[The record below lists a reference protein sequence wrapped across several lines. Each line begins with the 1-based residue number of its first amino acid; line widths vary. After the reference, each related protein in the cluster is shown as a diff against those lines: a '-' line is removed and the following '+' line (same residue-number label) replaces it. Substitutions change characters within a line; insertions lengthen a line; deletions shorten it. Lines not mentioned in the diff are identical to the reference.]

1 MLPLITSS
9 SKRRS
14 LYHRS
19 SHSIL
24 EQAIESLYSG
34 NLELMEPPK
43 IQALISQWMDLSWRI
58 EEWSDNLTS
67 VGGLVTGSELPA
79 CPGTT
84 DGRMA
89 ARVLLTIQYYRMRML
104 ANFPPISQFLLSA
117 REAIHE
123 PQALDR
129 LRQRLPFIVQDDWH
143 AVRELRRVISVL
155 SNTRATFTSTFAAWY
170 TCNYTS
176 MIDPA

>member
-1 MLPLITSS
+1 
-9 SKRRS
+9 
-14 LYHRS
+14 
-19 SHSIL
+19 
-24 EQAIESLYSG
+24 
-34 NLELMEPPK
+34 MEPPK

-67 VGGLVTGSELPA
+67 VGGLVSGSELSL

-104 ANFPPISQFLLSA
+104 ANFPLISQFLLSG
-117 REAIHE
+117 REASHE
-123 PQALDR
+123 SQAHDR
-129 LRQRLPFIVQDDWH
+129 LKQRLPLVVQDDWH
-143 AVRELRRVISVL
+143 AVRELGRMISVL

-176 MIDPA
+176 MLDLAYIK